1 MAGASGRQV
10 VAVGRPKYAPRR
22 DAEAVAV
29 AMDTGAALSAPAAD
43 SREGCGSCGVSCGE
57 MFLETLRMRHAVI
70 SSQAKG
76 MKASGQGRAVRRI
89 VFVTPRA

>member
-29 AMDTGAALSAPAAD
+29 AMDTGAALSARRRFAGGLW
-43 SREGCGSCGVSCGE
+43 ELCLWGE
-57 MFLETLRMRHAVI
+57 LWGNVFGNVRMRHAVI
-70 SSQAKG
+70 SSPAKG
-76 MKASGQGRAVRRI
+76 MKASGQGRAVALGAS
-89 VFVTPRA
+89 FL